1 MILKLIKHELKATLP
16 NLTSVFIALFGLAI
30 VGPILLNFNA
40 EWLSV
45 IVMLAAVAA
54 LIAVSVVTFL
64 VIINLF
70 NKRTF
75 GPQGYL
81 NITLPVSTTQLLL
94 SKILSAVIIS
104 MLTGLMTFLAVI
116 AFAFSA
122 SWILFG
128 GLEPLSYAMSLFSE
142 VGLFSKVV
150 ALIFP
155 FSIVGF
161 AEMMYSLSLLLFVI
175 TFVHT
180 SYVRKNKMVVAVI
193 SYLGIMLLISVFIT
207 NILGAEFVTM
217 TSNFD
222 SINFIPGNDS
232 AMMATIIDSIRF
244 QIDWLVLGMTG
255 AFYLVMAG
263 IFFTLSQYFMD
274 HKLEIE

>member
-1 MILKLIKHELKATLP
+1 MILKLIKHELKAALP

-45 IVMLAAVAA
+45 IVVLAAVAA

-94 SKILSAVIIS
+94 SKLFSAVIIS
-104 MLTGLMTFLAVI
+104 ILTGLMTFLAVVV
-116 AFAFSA
+116 FAFS
-122 SWILFG
+122 SSLILFG
-128 GLEPLSYAMSLFSE
+128 GLAPLSDAISMITD
-142 VGLFSKVV
+142 VGIFSKLVT
-150 ALIFP
+150 LILP

-161 AEMMYSLSLLLFVI
+161 AEMMYSLCLLLFVI

-180 SYVRKNKMVVAVI
+180 SFVRKNKLVVAVAT
-193 SYLGIMLLISVFIT
+193 YLGILLLFSVFVS
-207 NILGAEFVTM
+207 NVLGPEFI
-217 TSNFD
+217 SLASDFD

-232 AMMATIIDSIRF
+232 AMIKTIVDSFSF
-244 QIDWLVLGMTG
+244 QIDWLVLSMTG

-263 IFFTLSQYFMD
+263 IFFSLSQYLMD